1 MNDILYF
8 YLDREV
14 LSETLGKGIVIETIK
29 DNPFT
34 LTFKV
39 QYENGEIV
47 TYVPNDV
54 ILKNKFIFLP

>member
-8 YLDREV
+8 YLGREV
-14 LSETLGKGIVIETIK
+14 LSETLGKGIVIQTIK

-39 QYENGEIV
+39 QYENGEVV

-54 ILKNKFIFLP
+54 ILKNNTITLP